1 MTINID
7 ANAVKELRQKTNAG
21 IMDCKKA
28 LQESNGEIAGAEEW
42 LRKQGL
48 SRASSKSGRMTAE
61 GIVAVAHTEDQTK
74 AVVIELN
81 CETDFVARNE
91 KFIELAKNL
100 ASQAINFDEDAEA
113 FLHHKVDSMTVHEH
127 INNTIVVLGENITL
141 RRISSMKA
149 QDGKGVVFSY
159 IHNAAAPGAGKI
171 AAMVQ
176 LNTVVSP
183 NNESLKQLGKKLA
196 MHVAAA
202 NPAAFSISDLDAN
215 LIQKEKEIFSEQAK
229 QSGKPDNVI
238 EKMVEGR
245 VHKFYEEVVLLEQA
259 FALDG
264 KTKVSTMVE
273 NTAKEIGS
281 EVKLAGFI
289 RYMVGEGIK
298 E

>member
-28 LQESNGEIAGAEEW
+28 LQESAGEMVAAEEW

-61 GIVAVAHTEDQTK
+61 GIVAVAHNSDQSK

-91 KFIELAKNL
+91 KFIELAQSL
-100 ASQAINFDEDAEA
+100 AAQAINFDEDAEA
-113 FLHHKVDSMTVHEH
+113 FLHHKVDTSTVHEN
-127 INNTIVVLGENITL
+127 INNSIVVLGENITL

-149 QDGKGVVFSY
+149 QGGKGLVFSY
-159 IHNAAAPGAGKI
+159 VHNAAAPNAGKI
-171 AAMVQ
+171 VAIVQ
-176 LNTVVSP
+176 LNTTASP
-183 NNESLKQLGKKLA
+183 ENESLKQLGKKLA
-196 MHVAAA
+196 MHVAAS
-202 NPAAFSISDLDAN
+202 NPAAFSIADLDEH
-215 LIQKEKEIFSEQAK
+215 LVEKEKEIFRDQAK
-229 QSGKPDNVI
+229 QSGKPVDVI
-238 EKMVEGR
+238 EKMVAGR
-245 VHKFYEEVVLLEQA
+245 VRKFYEEVVLLEQV

-264 KTKVSTMVE
+264 KTKISSMVD
-273 NTAKEIGS
+273 TVAGEIAS
-281 EVKLAGFI
+281 DVKLVGFI